1 MPLRRS
7 AQVLE
12 LFLTLILATTSRRL
26 SEPHPHSL
34 LLEDNSG
41 NLYNNNNN
49 KDTTLVTVRF
59 YGEAQCPYCRM
70 FVTKEWQPI
79 WNDPEFR
86 AVIDYDF
93 VPWGNAYFGTKECGL
108 GPRYSSDERHC
119 WAKKCVA
126 ATATATSSSTTTTAS
141 GTTTNIPLNDDDDED
156 FDCFSGNAIYQHSE
170 KEGEVDVYESCVKE
184 ILGLEAAVAFTY
196 CCEGPN
202 MDDKAIRDA
211 RDLMEK
217 CVQPSFEID
226 GVQKCFEERGK
237 EIEIANAKA
246 TPPHPGVPYVVVDGK
261 PLDDP
266 MAVADAICVALAT
279 KGMKQPA
286 ACAKDSSQQQQ
297 QTISHRKE
305 TRLLS

>member
-1 MPLRRS
+1 
-7 AQVLE
+7 
-12 LFLTLILATTSRRL
+12 
-26 SEPHPHSL
+26 
-34 LLEDNSG
+34 
-41 NLYNNNNN
+41 
-49 KDTTLVTVRF
+49 VT
-59 YGEAQCPYCRM
+59 E
-70 FVTKEWQPI
+70 EWQPI

-126 ATATATSSSTTTTAS
+126 ATTSSTTTTAS
-141 GTTTNIPLNDDDDED
+141 GTTTNIPLKNDED
-156 FDCFSGNAIYQHSE
+156 FDCYSGNAIYQHSE

-202 MDDKAIRDA
+202 MDDKAIGDA

-217 CVQPSFEID
+217 CVQPSFEIE

-286 ACAKDSSQQQQ
+286 ACTKEWSQQQ

-305 TRLLS
+305 TRLIEQ